1 MDRLIVLVDKKIDMS
16 NNPDTIFIMTEH
28 RKSIVVKSNA
38 LIESMTDMNLQ
49 EMRFLAFAAA
59 QLPHDLV
66 PEKGKPYDMEID
78 VQSFAETFEIEPTNA
93 YRDIKKLADRL
104 IQKIVEFDDEDGY
117 EVGVGLLSK
126 RKYHHGE
133 GRLWFRFD
141 EDLLPHLMGLT
152 ESFTQYRLK
161 DVYSFTRP
169 STWRLYELLRQYKK
183 IGKREIDLQDL
194 HWKLGVKG
202 KYPRPIDLR
211 KRILDPAKAEINA
224 TSDIKVEYEQRKRGR
239 RIVGFTFHIIEN
251 QDTKTPREK
260 VREKVEKVSGDKAL
274 WPEMELVLR
283 DEYRVNAKQ
292 ARLLANTFDRH
303 RAELEK
309 KLPTLKKR
317 WEKLPA
323 TNPTTGNARTSLGGY
338 VWNALNGE
346 LQQGTLI

>member
-1 MDRLIVLVDKKIDMS
+1 
-16 NNPDTIFIMTEH
+16 MTEH

-78 VQSFAETFEIEPTNA
+78 VLSFADTFELHPQNA

-104 IQKIVEFDDEDGY
+104 MQKIVEFDDEDGY

-161 DVYSFTRP
+161 DVYTFSRP
-169 STWRLYELLRQYKK
+169 STWRLYELLRQYKQT
-183 IGKREIDLQDL
+183 GKREIDLEDL
-194 HWKLGVKG
+194 RWKLGVAD
-202 KYPRPIDLR
+202 KYKRPIDL
-211 KRILDPAKAEINA
+211 KKYVLDPAKAEINA
-224 TSDIKVEYEQRKRGR
+224 SSDIKVDYAQRKRGR

-251 QDTKTPREK
+251 QDTKSPREK
-260 VREKVEKVSGDKAL
+260 IREKVEKANEESSL
-274 WPEMELVLR
+274 WPEMELTLR
-283 DEYRVNAKQ
+283 DVYKVNQKQ
-292 ARLLANTFDRH
+292 ARMLSNAFNSR
-303 RAELEK
+303 REELEK

-323 TNPTTGNARTSLGGY
+323 KNPKTGKARTSLGGY
-338 VWNALNGE
+338 VWNALNSE
-346 LQQGTLI
+346 LQQGSLI